1 MAFSRSALGLQ
12 GVEDFRIYADP
23 PNGEKPDAKARERSG
38 GNVSHPQSL
47 RLTWMPAGQGPQVS
61 GEFGDKAFKD
71 LEIRAGQVNE
81 WTVSLPDELIAFVRD
96 KLNRQKTADVVR
108 EHEPGLATGANVSME
123 FGEVLSA
130 VLPPRRSDEPA
141 GLRQDIVD
149 ELADH
154 LTCSYHREVLKG
166 SN

>member
-1 MAFSRSALGLQ
+1 MIVLRPTQDPGASPTSKRYQVIAGCPGPPYYGLFPQRALGLQ

-96 KLNRQKTADVVR
+96 KLNRQKTADVD
-108 EHEPGLATGANVSME
+108 P
-123 FGEVLSA
+123 
-130 VLPPRRSDEPA
+130 
-141 GLRQDIVD
+141 
-149 ELADH
+149 
-154 LTCSYHREVLKG
+154 
-166 SN
+166 